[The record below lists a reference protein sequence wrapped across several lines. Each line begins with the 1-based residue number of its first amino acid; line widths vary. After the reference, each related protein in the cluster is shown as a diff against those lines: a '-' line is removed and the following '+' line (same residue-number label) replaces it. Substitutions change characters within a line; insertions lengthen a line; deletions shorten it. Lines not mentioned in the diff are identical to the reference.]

1 MGIYVNI
8 DGVNKAVSQPS
19 VNINGTWKDVST
31 VYNNID
37 GVWKT
42 SYSYALFT
50 ITPPNR
56 HMIGYTTSTTNLV
69 IPAAFTNS
77 GTKYKVVGISSGAF
91 NKCTSLTSITIPSTV
106 TSMGDTVFGGCK
118 LLTSITIP
126 SSVTRIGNAVFSGC
140 SSLTSITIPSSV
152 TSIGSG
158 AFSGCSS
165 LTSITIP
172 SSVTIISE
180 GAFSGCS
187 SLKSVYYRGTEAQW
201 NTITIGKYSNGDLIN
216 ATKVFNYT
224 G

>member
-19 VNINGTWKDVST
+19 VNINGAWKNVNT

-42 SYSYALFT
+42 SYSYTLFT

-56 HMIGYTTSTTNLV
+56 GMIGYTTSTTKLV
-69 IPAAFTNS
+69 IPATFVGS
-77 GTKYKVVGISSGAF
+77 DGIKYKVTSISSGAF
-91 NKCTSLTSITIPSTV
+91 NKCTSLTSITIPSTVTSIGSGAFNSCTSLTSITIPSTV

-118 LLTSITIP
+118 L
-126 SSVTRIGNAVFSGC
+126 
-140 SSLTSITIPSSV
+140 
-152 TSIGSG
+152 
-158 AFSGCSS
+158 

>member
-8 DGVNKAVSQPS
+8 GGVNKAVSQPS
-19 VNINGTWKDVST
+19 VNINGAWKNVNT
-31 VYNNID
+31 VYNKIN

-42 SYSYALFT
+42 SYSYTLFT

-56 HMIGYTTSTTNLV
+56 GMIGYTTSTTNLV

-106 TSMGDTVFGGCK
+106 TSIGSGAFNSCTSLTSITIPSTVTSMGDTVFGGCK

-126 SSVTRIGNAVFSGC
+126 SSVTRIGNAV
-140 SSLTSITIPSSV
+140 
-152 TSIGSG
+152 
-158 AFSGCSS
+158 FSGCSS

>member
-8 DGVNKAVSQPS
+8 DGVNKAVTQPS
-19 VNINGTWKDVST
+19 VNIDGTWKNVNT

-69 IPAAFTNS
+69 IPAAFTNN

-106 TSMGDTVFGGCK
+106 TS
-118 LLTSITIP
+118 
-126 SSVTRIGNAVFSGC
+126 
-140 SSLTSITIPSSV
+140 
-152 TSIGSG
+152 IGSG
-158 AFSGCSS
+158 AFASCTS

-172 SSVTIISE
+172 SSVTIISD

-201 NTITIGKYSNGDLIN
+201 NTITLSKYSNGDLIN

-224 G
+224 C